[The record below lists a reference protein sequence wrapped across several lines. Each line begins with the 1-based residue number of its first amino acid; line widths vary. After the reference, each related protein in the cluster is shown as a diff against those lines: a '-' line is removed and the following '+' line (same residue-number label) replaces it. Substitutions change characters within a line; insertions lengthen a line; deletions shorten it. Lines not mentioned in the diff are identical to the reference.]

1 MLPVADPVS
10 LIAALVVLFGVAAT
24 VWLMMAVGLRESPW
38 ACVSVAGANGA
49 LGASFLLHEALGLV
63 PHMDYGWSDFLSVAA
78 FGLIRVTVPLVGDR
92 PAPWRATLLV
102 VVGVGLLTALFTAG
116 PQTLP
121 HKLVLFGTMCVLS
134 LLAAVDAWRLMR
146 ARELQRRAALVLAS
160 PLVVVGLLLL
170 SRPLEAALAPGR
182 TVDIDVA
189 SAFNLAWLWASLVL
203 ALLINGWI
211 AFLLLMKL
219 VLEIRRLTE
228 RDPLTDALNRR
239 ALSEAVDLEH
249 SRQMRGHGYALVLL
263 DMDRFKLLND
273 SLGHPAGDAALKS
286 LVTLLRPCLR
296 EVDRFARLGGEE
308 FCALLPDTGI
318 AGAALVAERMR
329 TLLAEHPFTWEGQA
343 WPLTASF
350 GIAESAREDASAA
363 EVLKRA
369 DQALYSAKGQG
380 RNVVQAV
387 ELEPTPRPAH

>member
-10 LIAALVVLFGVAAT
+10 LIAALVVLFGVAAA

-38 ACVSVAGANGA
+38 ACASVAGANAA
-49 LGASFLLHEALGLV
+49 LGASFLLQEPLGLV
-63 PHMDYGWSDFLSVAA
+63 PRMDYGWPDFLSVVA
-78 FGLIRVTVPLVGDR
+78 FGLIRITVPLVGDR

-102 VVGVGLLTALFTAG
+102 VVGVSLLTARFTAG
-116 PQTLP
+116 PQALP
-121 HKLVLFGTMCVLS
+121 HKLVLFGTMCVLA
-134 LLAAVDAWRLMR
+134 LLAALDAWRLMR
-146 ARELQRRAALVLAS
+146 ARGLQVRAALMLAS

-182 TVDIDVA
+182 TGDLDVV

-249 SRQMRGHGYALVLL
+249 SRLMRGHGYALVLL
-263 DMDRFKLLND
+263 DMDRFKHLND
-273 SLGHPAGDAALKS
+273 TLGHAAGDAALKS
-286 LVTLLRPCLR
+286 LVVLLRPCLR
-296 EVDRFARLGGEE
+296 EVDRLARLGGEE
-308 FCALLPDTGI
+308 FCVLLPDTGI

-350 GIAESAREDASAA
+350 GIAESAPEDASAA
-363 EVLKRA
+363 EVLRRA
-369 DQALYSAKGQG
+369 DLALYGAKSQG

-387 ELEPTPRPAH
+387 ELEPAPKPVP

>member
-1 MLPVADPVS
+1 MLPFADPVS

-38 ACVSVAGANGA
+38 ACASVAGANGA
-49 LGASFLLHEALGLV
+49 LGASFLLHEAFVLA
-63 PHMDYGWSDFLSVAA
+63 PRMDGSWSDFLSVVA
-78 FGLIRVTVPLVGDR
+78 FGLIRITVPLIGDR
-92 PAPWRATLLV
+92 PAPWRATLLMI
-102 VVGVGLLTALFTAG
+102 VGAGIFTARFTAG
-116 PQTLP
+116 PMMLT
-121 HKLVLFGTMCVLS
+121 HKLVLFGMMCVLA

-146 ARELQRRAALVLAS
+146 ARGLHMRAALLLAS
-160 PLVVVGLLLL
+160 PLVIVGLLLL
-170 SRPLEAALAPGR
+170 SWPLEAALAPGR
-182 TVDIDVA
+182 TEDIDFA
-189 SAFNLAWLWASLVL
+189 SAFNLAWLLASLVL

-228 RDPLTDALNRR
+228 RDPLTDVLNRR

-249 SRQMRGHGYALVLL
+249 ARQMRGHGYALVLL
-263 DMDRFKLLND
+263 DMDRFKRLND
-273 SLGHPAGDAALKS
+273 SLGHAAGDAALKS
-286 LVTLLRPCLR
+286 LVALLRPCLR

-308 FCALLPDTGI
+308 FCVLLPDTGI

-329 TLLAEHPFTWEGQA
+329 TLLAEHPFTWEGQT

-369 DQALYSAKGQG
+369 DQALYLAKGQG

-387 ELEPTPRPAH
+387 EIEPATRPAH

>member
-10 LIAALVVLFGVAAT
+10 LVAALVVLFGVAAV

-38 ACVSVAGANGA
+38 ACASVAGANAA
-49 LGASFLLHEALGLV
+49 LGASFLLQEALGLV
-63 PHMDYGWSDFLSVAA
+63 PRMDYGWPDFLSVAA
-78 FGLIRVTVPLVGDR
+78 FGLIRLTVPLIGDR
-92 PAPWRATLLV
+92 PAPWRTTLLA
-102 VVGVGLLTALFTAG
+102 VVGVSLLTARFTDG
-116 PQTLP
+116 PLGLP
-121 HKLVLFGTMCVLS
+121 HKLILFSTMCVLA

-146 ARELQRRAALVLAS
+146 SRGLHVRAALMLAS

-182 TVDIDVA
+182 TGDLDVV

-249 SRQMRGHGYALVLL
+249 ARLMRGHGYALVML
-263 DMDRFKLLND
+263 DLDRFKQLND
-273 SLGHPAGDAALKS
+273 TLGHAAGDAALKA

-329 TLLAEHPFTWEGQA
+329 TLLEEHPFTWEGQT

-363 EVLKRA
+363 EVLRRA

-387 ELEPTPRPAH
+387 ELEQATKPAP

>member
-10 LIAALVVLFGVAAT
+10 LVAALVVLFGVAAV

-38 ACVSVAGANGA
+38 ACVSVAGANAA
-49 LGASFLLHEALGLV
+49 LGASFLLQEALGLA
-63 PHMDYGWSDFLSVAA
+63 PRLDYGWPDFLSVAA
-78 FGLIRVTVPLVGDR
+78 FGLIRITVPQVGDR
-92 PAPWRATLLV
+92 PAPWRATLLAV
-102 VVGVGLLTALFTAG
+102 VAVSLLTARFTAG
-116 PQTLP
+116 PQALSHQAT
-121 HKLVLFGTMCVLS
+121 LFGTMSVLG

-146 ARELQRRAALVLAS
+146 ARGLHARAALMLAS
-160 PLVVVGLLLL
+160 PLVIVGILLLA
-170 SRPLEAALAPGR
+170 RPLEAALAPGR
-182 TVDIDVA
+182 TEDLDVA

-249 SRQMRGHGYALVLL
+249 SRQMRGNGYALVLL
-263 DMDRFKLLND
+263 DMDRFKHLND
-273 SLGHPAGDAALKS
+273 TLGHAAGDAALKS
-286 LVTLLRPCLR
+286 LVALLRPCLR

-329 TLLAEHPFTWEGQA
+329 TLLAEHPFTWEGRA

-350 GIAESAREDASAA
+350 GIAESSREDVSAA

-369 DQALYSAKGQG
+369 DQALYGAKGQG

-387 ELEPTPRPAH
+387 EIEPAR